1 MKMRKRRFPLFIIDS
16 SRNHGRGRETDYI
29 SCTSDECPFVAEA
42 TLLNPQEL
50 EIDAD
55 WLTRNDLAVFSDPRG
70 QNIRAKIRVVD
81 YDEERCAGIHS
92 LLKRAMKEY
101 LVRME
106 TVSVD
111 PSDIKKED
119 VVWFCETLLQQT
131 YENLRE
137 NPSDKQAMTVQ
148 KILKKIRDDYGR
160 EAENRKQD

>member
-1 MKMRKRRFPLFIIDS
+1 MFIIDS
-16 SRNHGRGRETDYI
+16 SRSHGRCRETDYI
-29 SCTSDECPFVAEA
+29 SCTSAECPFIAEA

-55 WLTRNDLAVFSDPRG
+55 WLTKNEFAVFSDPRG

-81 YDEERCAGIHS
+81 YDPSRSVGIHS

-111 PSDIKKED
+111 PSDIKEED
-119 VVWFCETLLQQT
+119 VVWFCDTLLQQT

-137 NPSDKQAMTVQ
+137 DPSDKQAMTVQ
-148 KILKKIRDDYGR
+148 KILAKIREDYGR
-160 EAENRKQD
+160 EIKDRSED

>member
-1 MKMRKRRFPLFIIDS
+1 MKKRKYPLFIIDS
-16 SRNHGRGRETDYI
+16 SRSHGRNRETDYI
-29 SCTSDECPFVAEA
+29 SCTSAECPFIAEA

-70 QNIRAKIRVVD
+70 MGIRAKIRVVD
-81 YDEERCAGIHS
+81 YDPSRSSGIHS

-101 LVRME
+101 LVRMD

-111 PSDIKKED
+111 PSDIKSED
-119 VVWFCETLLQQT
+119 VVWFCNTLLQQT

-137 NPSDKQAMTVQ
+137 DPSDKQAMTVQ
-148 KILKKIRDDYGR
+148 KILEKIREDY
-160 EAENRKQD
+160 ENRS

>member
-1 MKMRKRRFPLFIIDS
+1 MMKKRRYPLFIIDS
-16 SRNHGRGRETDYI
+16 SRSHGRGRETDYI
-29 SCTSDECPFVAEA
+29 SCTSAECPFVAEA

-81 YDEERCAGIHS
+81 YDQSRSSGIHS

-111 PSDIKKED
+111 PSDIKEED
-119 VVWFCETLLQQT
+119 VVWFCTTLLQQT

-137 NPSDKQAMTVQ
+137 NPSDKQAQTVQ
-148 KILKKIRDDYGR
+148 KILVKIRDDYDGKTKDR
-160 EAENRKQD
+160 SED

>member
-1 MKMRKRRFPLFIIDS
+1 MMKKRRFPLFIIDS
-16 SRNHGRGRETDYI
+16 SRSHGRGRETDYI
-29 SCTSDECPFVAEA
+29 SCASAECPFIAEA

-81 YDEERCAGIHS
+81 YDPSRSSGIHS

-111 PSDIKKED
+111 PSDIRKED
-119 VVWFCETLLQQT
+119 VVWFCTTLLQQT
-131 YENLRE
+131 YENIRE

-148 KILKKIRDDYGR
+148 KILAKIREDYGR
-160 EAENRKQD
+160 EIKDRSED

>member
-1 MKMRKRRFPLFIIDS
+1 MKKRKYPLFIIDS
-16 SRNHGRGRETDYI
+16 SRNHGRNRETDYI
-29 SCTSDECPFVAEA
+29 SCTSAECPFIAEA

-70 QNIRAKIRVVD
+70 QGIKEKIRVVE
-81 YDEERCAGIHS
+81 YDQSRSSGIHS

-101 LVRME
+101 LVRMD

-111 PSDIKKED
+111 PSDIKEED

-137 NPSDKQAMTVQ
+137 NPSDKQAQTVQ
-148 KILKKIRDDYGR
+148 KILKKIKDDYLT
-160 EAENRKQD
+160 

>member
-1 MKMRKRRFPLFIIDS
+1 MKKRRFPLFIIDS
-16 SRNHGRGRETDYI
+16 SRSHGRGRETDYI
-29 SCTSDECPFVAEA
+29 SCTSAECPFIAEA

-70 QNIRAKIRVVD
+70 MGIRAKIRVVD
-81 YDEERCAGIHS
+81 YDPNRSTGIHN

-111 PSDIKKED
+111 PSDIKDDD
-119 VVWFCETLLQQT
+119 VVWFCEKLLQQT

>member
-1 MKMRKRRFPLFIIDS
+1 MRKRRFPLFIIDS
-16 SRNHGRGRETDYI
+16 SRSHGRGRETDYI
-29 SCTSDECPFVAEA
+29 SCTSAECPFIAEA

-55 WLTRNDLAVFSDPRG
+55 WLTRNDLAVFSDQRG

-81 YDEERCAGIHS
+81 YDQSRSSGIHS

-111 PSDIKKED
+111 PSDIKGED
-119 VVWFCETLLQQT
+119 VVWFCDTLLQQT

-137 NPSDKQAMTVQ
+137 NPSDKQAQTVQ
-148 KILKKIRDDYGR
+148 KILVKIRDDYDGKTKDR
-160 EAENRKQD
+160 SED

>member
-1 MKMRKRRFPLFIIDS
+1 MKKRRFPLFIIDS
-16 SRNHGRGRETDYI
+16 SRSHGMGRETDYI
-29 SCTSDECPFVAEA
+29 SCTSAECPFIAEA
-42 TLLNPQEL
+42 TLLNSQEL

-55 WLTRNDLAVFSDPRG
+55 WLTKNDLSVFSDPRG

-81 YDEERCAGIHS
+81 YDPSRSSGIHS

-111 PSDIKKED
+111 PSDIKEED
-119 VVWFCETLLQQT
+119 VVWFCDTLLQQT

-148 KILKKIRDDYGR
+148 KILAKIREDYGR
-160 EAENRKQD
+160 EIKDRSED

>member
-1 MKMRKRRFPLFIIDS
+1 MRKRRFPLFIIDS
-16 SRNHGRGRETDYI
+16 SRNHGRSRETDYI
-29 SCTSDECPFVAEA
+29 SCTSAECPFIAEA

-70 QNIRAKIRVVD
+70 QNIRAKIRVVE
-81 YDEERCAGIHS
+81 YDPSRSVGIHS
-92 LLKRAMKEY
+92 LLRRAMKEY

-111 PSDIKKED
+111 PSGIKDED
-119 VVWFCETLLQQT
+119 VVWFCDTLLQQT
-131 YENLRE
+131 YENLRK

-148 KILKKIRDDYGR
+148 KMLAKIREDYGR
-160 EAENRKQD
+160 EIKDRSED

>member
-1 MKMRKRRFPLFIIDS
+1 MMKKRRYPLFIIDS
-16 SRNHGRGRETDYI
+16 SRSHGRGRETDYI
-29 SCTSDECPFVAEA
+29 SCTSAECPFVAEA

-81 YDEERCAGIHS
+81 YDQSRSSGIHS

-111 PSDIKKED
+111 PSDIKSED
-119 VVWFCETLLQQT
+119 VVWFCTTLLQQT

-137 NPSDKQAMTVQ
+137 NPSDKQAQTVQ
-148 KILKKIRDDYGR
+148 KILVKIRDDYDGKTKDR
-160 EAENRKQD
+160 SED

>member
-1 MKMRKRRFPLFIIDS
+1 MRKRRFPLFIIDS
-16 SRNHGRGRETDYI
+16 SRSHGRGRETDYI
-29 SCTSDECPFVAEA
+29 SCTSAECPFIAEA

-70 QNIRAKIRVVD
+70 QNIRAKIRVVE
-81 YDEERCAGIHS
+81 YDPSRSVGIHS
-92 LLKRAMKEY
+92 LLRRAMKEY

-111 PSDIKKED
+111 PSDIKAED
-119 VVWFCETLLQQT
+119 VVWFCDTLLQQT

-148 KILKKIRDDYGR
+148 KILTKIKLDYGR
-160 EAENRKQD
+160 ETKNRLQD

>member
-1 MKMRKRRFPLFIIDS
+1 MRKRRFPLFIIDS
-16 SRNHGRGRETDYI
+16 SRNHGRNRETDYI
-29 SCTSDECPFVAEA
+29 SCTSAECPFIAEA

-70 QNIRAKIRVVD
+70 QNIRAKIRVVE
-81 YDEERCAGIHS
+81 YDQSRSSGIHS

-111 PSDIKKED
+111 PSDIKEED
-119 VVWFCETLLQQT
+119 VVWFCDTLLQQT

-137 NPSDKQAMTVQ
+137 DPSDKQAMTVQ
-148 KILKKIRDDYGR
+148 KILDKIREDYK
-160 EAENRKQD
+160 NRN